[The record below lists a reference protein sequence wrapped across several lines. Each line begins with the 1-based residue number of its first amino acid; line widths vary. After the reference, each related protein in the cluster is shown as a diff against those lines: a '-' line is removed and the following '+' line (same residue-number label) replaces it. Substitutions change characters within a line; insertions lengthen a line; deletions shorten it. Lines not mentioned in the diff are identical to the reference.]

1 MRRFVVSKSRQRS
14 RTRHARRP
22 PLTSVSA
29 GTVQR
34 RDDGRT
40 TTVTVTPKWKSR
52 LLTIEATS
60 TNPKAI
66 LSVFSQSGG
75 FMFELTD
82 KGDGKYSDQRGFIF
96 SPEVI
101 TVRSNL
107 GGSATARVT
116 S

>member
-1 MRRFVVSKSRQRS
+1 M
-14 RTRHARRP
+14 THP
-22 PLTSVSA
+22 HLSVSRFA
-29 GTVQR
+29 HAPADR
-34 RDDGRT
+34 
-40 TTVTVTPKWKSR
+40 VTITKAKWKAR

-75 FMFELTD
+75 FMFELTNS
-82 KGDGKYSDQRGFIF
+82 GGGRYSDQRGFIF

-107 GGSATARVT
+107 GGSATATVTNYSTWRTMKDPRVLYLRYAVRK
-116 S
+116 